1 MRKNMFIII
10 TLLTIIIPISASA
23 LQVSEPHEITDPAYC
38 NVVSGNGN
46 EIGSEIEWR
55 EASKACRFITNK
67 PFDMDDKSQWQDAL
81 QWLYDISIKIKMAMQ
96 KYA

>member
-1 MRKNMFIII
+1 MFYKIREHAPE
-10 TLLTIIIPISASA
+10 L
-23 LQVSEPHEITDPAYC
+23 EE
-38 NVVSGNGN
+38 
-46 EIGSEIEWR
+46 EIGGEIEWR
-55 EASKACRFITNK
+55 EASKACRFVTYK